1 MALIVQKFGGS
12 SVADVDRVRHVA
24 GIITDTYKAG
34 NDVVVVLSAQGKT
47 TDKLL
52 AMAEQYNPK
61 ASKRE
66 LDQLL
71 STGEQQSV
79 ALCAMMIQSMG
90 FPVVSLNA
98 WQVGFK
104 TNSTYGNARIKKIET
119 DRIQN
124 ELGKIDKARPV
135 LLVDDDGR
143 RARMA
148 SPLLRGTGFKEV
160 YILAGG
166 LNAWRMAKLPFAR

>member
-1 MALIVQKFGGS
+1 MDFLLDNILLIAIILVC
-12 SVADVDRVRHVA
+12 SV
-24 GIITDTYKAG
+24 
-34 NDVVVVLSAQGKT
+34 S
-47 TDKLL
+47 L
-52 AMAEQYNPK
+52 AWP
-61 ASKRE
+61 
-66 LDQLL
+66 
-71 STGEQQSV
+71 
-79 ALCAMMIQSMG
+79 MIQRRRTGPEVDNS
-90 FPVVSLNA
+90 SATELINRKNA
-98 WQVGFK
+98 QIIDLREAIA
-104 TNSTYGNARIKKIET
+104 NSVNIPA

>member
-1 MALIVQKFGGS
+1 MDNSSATELINRKNAQIIDLRDPKDFKKEAIAN
-12 SVADVDRVRHVA
+12 SVNIPA
-24 GIITDTYKAG
+24 
-34 NDVVVVLSAQGKT
+34 
-47 TDKLL
+47 
-52 AMAEQYNPK
+52 
-61 ASKRE
+61 
-66 LDQLL
+66 
-71 STGEQQSV
+71 
-79 ALCAMMIQSMG
+79 
-90 FPVVSLNA
+90 
-98 WQVGFK
+98 
-104 TNSTYGNARIKKIET
+104 

-166 LNAWRMAKLPFAR
+166 LNSWRMAKLPFAR

>member
-1 MALIVQKFGGS
+1 MDFLLDNILLIAIILVC
-12 SVADVDRVRHVA
+12 SV
-24 GIITDTYKAG
+24 
-34 NDVVVVLSAQGKT
+34 S
-47 TDKLL
+47 L
-52 AMAEQYNPK
+52 AWP
-61 ASKRE
+61 
-66 LDQLL
+66 
-71 STGEQQSV
+71 
-79 ALCAMMIQSMG
+79 MIQRRRTGPEVDNS
-90 FPVVSLNA
+90 SATELINRKNA
-98 WQVGFK
+98 QIIDLRDPKDFK
-104 TNSTYGNARIKKIET
+104 KEAIANSVNIPA

-124 ELGKIDKARPV
+124 ELDQHRIVIFTGFRPV